1 LRFSNSYGAK
11 VCGKRD
17 SEMSNSMGRISA
29 VILVISMFLAN
40 FAFAKG
46 PVGATPETAIEAL
59 LQAGLDQSFD
69 AYLAVLLPSEREN
82 PMQIAQ
88 RKSFD
93 WKRFKDQ
100 ATWYVDGNKAA
111 TFKIARKEPQGA
123 DKLKIFLKDLKHPSR
138 MPVPLHLVREK
149 ERWWV
154 KSQAL

>member
-1 LRFSNSYGAK
+1 
-11 VCGKRD
+11 
-17 SEMSNSMGRISA
+17 
-29 VILVISMFLAN
+29 MFLGN
-40 FAFAKG
+40 FASAKG
-46 PVGATPETAIEAL
+46 PVGATPDAAIEAL

-82 PMQIAQ
+82 PQQIAQ

-100 ATWYVDGNKAA
+100 ATWYVESNKAA
-111 TFKIARKEPQGA
+111 TFKIAKKEPQGT
-123 DKLKIFLKDLKHPSR
+123 DKLKIFLKDLKHPAR
-138 MPVPLHLVREK
+138 MPVPLQLVKDK